1 MFDMNDALFV
11 GFKGNNNSSSML
23 VKLLSPEHL
32 LLTNSFSGLK
42 KDIDSIC
49 KEYDRVVMFGVDK
62 TLTSTVR
69 LEKVAFL
76 SGEKGL

>member
-1 MFDMNDALFV
+1 MFDMNNALFV

-23 VKLLSPEHL
+23 FKLLSPEHL
-32 LLTNSFSGLK
+32 LLPNSFSGHK

-62 TLTSTVR
+62 TLTSAVR